1 MYENILIP
9 TDGSNEAERGINH
22 GIELAAAVDATVHG
36 LYVIEEGGNPWL
48 NEPMD
53 DQMDSAR
60 EYGNDVTGTVAD
72 RAEDAG
78 VECVTAVEV
87 GTDVAKSINDYAAEE
102 GNDVIVMGSGYKG
115 KIGSLLGSTAEK
127 VLRSSEIPV
136 VTLRRTQDD

>member
-9 TDGSNEAERGINH
+9 VDGSDEAEKGIKH
-22 GIELAAAVDATVHG
+22 GIELAAAVGATVHG

-60 EYGNDVTGTVAD
+60 EYGNDITGSVAD
-72 RAEDAG
+72 RAADAG
-78 VECVTAVEV
+78 VESVTAVEV
-87 GTDVAKSINDYAAEE
+87 GTDVAKKINEYAVEE

-136 VTLRRTQDD
+136 ITLRRTQDS